1 MTLDRLIN
9 CICYGVIPPRP
20 EGVGEMRWSG
30 MIKMATK
37 LVEGTK

>member
-1 MTLDRLIN
+1 MTLQRLIN
-9 CICYGVIPPRP
+9 CIYYGGVPAKP

-37 LVEGTK
+37 LVKDMK